1 MKRLSEKT
9 FPDTADGAR
18 EYLLEVSSLPK
29 KKIRNATAE
38 MDPVVSGVWKLTLSP
53 TLEVLIYD
61 LGDPEKEPDFEEFE
75 KFGDEDDDEPRN
87 ELLACLGL

>member
-29 KKIRNATAE
+29 KTIRNATAE
-38 MDPVVSGVWKLTLSP
+38 IDPVVSGVWKLTLSP
-53 TLEVLIYD
+53 TLFVVNFH
-61 LGDPEKEPDFEEFE
+61 LGDPDREPDFEECE
-75 KFGDEDDDEPRN
+75 DFGDDDEPRN